1 MSENQIPTPTPEAAE
16 PAKTAETEASVTP
29 TPVALTAAE
38 QSNSQF
44 GRIDADGTVWVR
56 DGESERQ
63 IGQYADGV
71 PEDGLELYI
80 RRFLDLE
87 AQVKLFSDRLPNL
100 SPKDIDSTL
109 SSLKQQLEEPA
120 AVGDLPALR
129 QRLESIASQAE
140 QRKEEA
146 RAARAAAREQALA
159 ERTKIVEAAEA
170 LANQDPERTQWKNS
184 GQQLRDLLDQWKQA
198 QKRGPKLERS
208 AEDALWKRF
217 SASRTLFDRQRRQFF
232 SALDARQAEVKAT
245 KEKLIAEAEALSTST
260 DWGATSAAYRG
271 LMDQWK
277 AAGRSSRKDDDALWE
292 RFRDAQQKFFDARK
306 AANSA
311 MDEEFTEN
319 LKQKEALLEKAEAI
333 LPVTD
338 IEAAKAAL
346 RPLQDQWDAIGR
358 VPRNDVKRIEGR
370 MRAVE
375 EAIRNAEEEVWRK
388 SNPETKARAEGMLGQ
403 LEALI
408 EQIDADIEKAKAD
421 GDQKSLAELE
431 SARSA
436 RVAWLEQIKNNVD

>member
-129 QRLESIASQAE
+129 QRLENIASQAE

-198 QKRGPKLERS
+198 QKRGPKLERA